1 MKELLLRDKK
11 GFARYLIGCVILLS
25 EFLLTNYAISKI
37 AGVIQTGSSSDLIK
51 YLVLAFLAF
60 VYSGVIFIISRLLR
74 IGFMRDTTLMIREEA
89 FKTIMNKTTRGF
101 NRKLK
106 AEYISNLVN
115 DINTFESRFFY
126 AMLNL
131 IFGFIIY
138 SACLIILFFLDYKLG
153 LVMLVVSFLM
163 FLINRMFQKKT
174 MRMEM
179 DVQRRNEKFTVNVSN
194 TFSGLEILK
203 LNRLEDRF
211 LLNTLKETDRL
222 ERRKARFFI
231 FTFWQTKFSQFLGYM
246 ISLGIIYYIIST
258 LGESYDLARVM
269 FTISMANSTI
279 WPITEIM
286 PLLNVLKSNANI
298 IEGILKKD
306 EEGNRAE
313 ETEAYVF
320 NDAIEIKDLSFSYD
334 QRMILNKANL
344 RLEKGKKYLL
354 KGASG
359 AGKSTLI
366 NLLSMVYDNYQGEIL
381 VDGVD
386 LRAIKE
392 ESFNENVSFIYQD
405 VFLFE
410 DTIRNNIE
418 LYRKYS
424 EQDLNQA
431 VLGSGLN
438 LLLDKR
444 DEGIEEYIE
453 ENGKNLSGG
462 ERQRISIARAIIR
475 KPQILFADE
484 VTSSLDEELG
494 RHVEETI
501 LNLDTTVI
509 AISHRF
515 YAGVTEK
522 YDYVIELVNGTI
534 SMKTMEDYLKEAI

>member
-11 GFARYLIGCVILLS
+11 GFTRYLIGCVILLS

-37 AGVIQTGSSSDLIK
+37 AGVIQTANFDDLIK
-51 YLVLAFLAF
+51 YLAFAFLAF

-153 LVMLVVSFLM
+153 FVMLVVSFMM

-211 LLNTLKETDRL
+211 LLNTIKETDKL

-231 FTFWQTKFSQFLGYM
+231 FTFWQTKFSQFLGFM
-246 ISLGIIYYIIST
+246 VSLGIIYYMIST
-258 LGESYDLARVM
+258 AGENYDLARIM
-269 FTISMANSTI
+269 FTISMASSTI

-306 EEGNRAE
+306 EEGRQEE
-313 ETEAYVF
+313 ETEPYVF
-320 NDAIEIKDLSFSYD
+320 NEEIEIKNLSFNYD

-359 AGKSTLI
+359 SGKSTLI
-366 NLLSMVYDNYQGEIL
+366 NLLSKVFDNYKGEIL
-381 VDGVD
+381 VDGVN
-386 LRAIKE
+386 LKEIKE
-392 ESFNENVSFIYQD
+392 ESFNENASFIYQD

-418 LYRKYS
+418 LYKKYS
-424 EQDLNQA
+424 KEDLDDA
-431 VLGSGLN
+431 ISGSGLKP
-438 LLLDKR
+438 LLDKKE
-444 DEGIEEYIE
+444 DG
-453 ENGKNLSGG
+453 
-462 ERQRISIARAIIR
+462 
-475 KPQILFADE
+475 
-484 VTSSLDEELG
+484 
-494 RHVEETI
+494 VE
-501 LNLDTTVI
+501 
-509 AISHRF
+509 
-515 YAGVTEK
+515 
-522 YDYVIELVNGTI
+522 
-534 SMKTMEDYLKEAI
+534 

>member
-106 AEYISNLVN
+106 TEYISNLVN

-258 LGESYDLARVM
+258 LGENYDLARVM